1 MLITN
6 SRTCFEKIAGFSSD
20 AYPLHKDAISRIG
33 KYLLTVENTFLTER
47 AFSTMAMRFSV
58 QVFPLFPFQMFTIAI
73 HRSGFSLRHSQVRF
87 RDGECFA
94 VFLDLSGAR
103 ARGRVVLSK
112 RKQFLT
118 QHKTFVVA
126 LFKSTLIRSK
136 HELTSS

>member
-20 AYPLHKDAISRIG
+20 AYPSNKDAVSRIG
-33 KYLLTVENTFLTER
+33 KYVLTVENTFLTER

-58 QVFPLFPFQMFTIAI
+58 QVFPLFPFQVFTIAI

-103 ARGRVVLSK
+103 ARGRVVLLK

-118 QHKTFVVA
+118 QDVCSQSL

-136 HELTSS
+136 NELTSR